1 MQRTGLLLVV
11 LCVAA
16 IGKADAKASFGV
28 SLPRGGQ
35 GGTWA
40 AVGRP
45 RGDGKSIWQ
54 QQPQQQSQQQQ
65 PLHFSTRDSRL
76 GFVRKVY

>member
-1 MQRTGLLLVV
+1 MQRTGLLLVL

-35 GGTWA
+35 GGSWA

-54 QQPQQQSQQQQ
+54 QQSQQQPQQQ

-76 GFVRKVY
+76 GFVRKDC